1 MIVLKKIREKRKA
14 KGFSQKQMA
23 ELLNISQPGYQKI
36 EQGTNVVSIER
47 FLEICRIL
55 EIDSYNDLLPA
66 VNAEIV
72 EEIEKVLLA
81 GSMAF
86 DNIRNN
92 ANYSRKLLY
101 EIIEKVKN
109 DSIDKPTLIEDLE
122 FIENYL
128 SIIRKEGFNQE
139 FQFNRIRELL
149 EKID

>member
-1 MIVLKKIREKRKA
+1 MIVLKKIRDKRKVR
-14 KGFSQKQMA
+14 GFSQKKMA

-36 EQGTNVVSIER
+36 EQGTNVLSIER

-55 EIDSYNDLLPA
+55 EIDSYNELLPA

-72 EEIEKVLLA
+72 AEIEKVLLA

-92 ANYSRKLLY
+92 ANYSRRLLD
-101 EIIEKVKN
+101 ELIEKIKIGN
-109 DSIDKPTLIEDLE
+109 IEKEALIDELR
-122 FIENYL
+122 FIDNYL
-128 SIIRKEGFNQE
+128 SIVGKDSFNQE
-139 FQFNRIRELL
+139 YQFNSLRQLL

>member
-1 MIVLKKIREKRKA
+1 MNVLKNIKRLRKA
-14 KGFSQKQMA
+14 KKLNQDDMA
-23 ELLNISQPGYQKI
+23 KKLNITTSTYQKI
-36 EQGTNVVSIER
+36 EQGLITLSIDR

-55 EIDSYNDLLPA
+55 EIDSYNELLPA

-92 ANYSRKLLY
+92 ANYSWKLLY

-109 DSIDKPTLIEDLE
+109 DSIDKTTLVEDLE

-139 FQFNRIRELL
+139 FQFNRIRELI